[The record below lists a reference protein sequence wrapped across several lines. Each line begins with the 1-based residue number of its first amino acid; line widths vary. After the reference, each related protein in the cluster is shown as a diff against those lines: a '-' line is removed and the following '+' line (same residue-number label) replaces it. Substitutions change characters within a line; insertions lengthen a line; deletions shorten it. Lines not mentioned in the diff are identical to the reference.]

1 MSSSIEVAK
10 FEPEPTFENTTNE
23 IKDNYLKII
32 FSTAINVPAIMLID
46 NNLKLLS
53 MNSIIKVVIFEPE
66 PTFEE
71 TTNDI
76 EANHL
81 KSTTFI
87 DMNVFTITLNT
98 LINPLSL
105 LKI

>member
-1 MSSSIEVAK
+1 MNISIEVAK

-66 PTFEE
+66 PIFEG
-71 TTNDI
+71 TTNEI
-76 EANHL
+76 KANHL

-105 LKI
+105 LNI